1 MLVSLWSM
9 KGGVGCS
16 VTAALVALNRARTEP
31 GGVVLVDICGDQ
43 PLVLGCPVP
52 DTPGVVDWL
61 SRDKPVP
68 DGLGR
73 LAVEVSSGLGLL
85 WRGKGHL
92 PTTADLDGFVGQLEA
107 HPGLVLID
115 AGCVL
120 GSSPRAELA
129 RRVAAQSTRSILVTR
144 ACYLALSRTVEAP
157 VTPSGVLV
165 VRDPQRALAA
175 ADIEAAAGAP
185 VIAEINVDPSISRA
199 VDAGLLISRTP
210 RGLDR
215 ALEAV
220 A

>member
-1 MLVSLWSM
+1 VLVSLWSL

-16 VTAALVALNRARTEP
+16 VTAALLALNRARTEP
-31 GGVVLVDICGDQ
+31 GGVVLVDICRDQ
-43 PLVLGCPVP
+43 PLVLGCPAP

-61 SRDKPVP
+61 SLAKSVP

-73 LAVEVSSGLGLL
+73 LAVEVSPGLGLI
-85 WRGKGHL
+85 WRGHGQL
-92 PTTADLDGFVGQLEA
+92 PSEADLDGFVGQLGA
-107 HPGLVLID
+107 HPGLVLVD

-129 RRVAAQSTRSILVTR
+129 RRLAAQATRSILVTR

-175 ADIEAAAGAP
+175 ADIEAAVGAP
-185 VIAEINVDPSISRA
+185 VIAEITVDPSISRA
-199 VDAGLLISRTP
+199 VDAGLLVSRAP